1 MYSSSLA
8 MERRYTISSIDGL
21 LNCASTTVKHNKEKQ
36 SDQFPS
42 LLDVAMKGR
51 ISLKFSP
58 NQNGALDIG
67 SNKRGVS
74 F

>member
-8 MERRYTISSIDGL
+8 MERRYTISSVDGL

-36 SDQFPS
+36 SDPS

-67 SNKRGVS
+67 SNKQGVS

>member
-8 MERRYTISSIDGL
+8 MERRYTISSVDRL

-36 SDQFPS
+36 CDQFPS

-67 SNKRGVS
+67 SNKQGVS